1 MSKRIKGIIAA
12 FLVVAGVTTNIP
24 ASRSNVVYANERGKA
39 KNVIMLIADGMSTEG
54 ITLAR
59 QTKGGNLAMDE
70 ISVGSVITSWANG
83 PITDS
88 APGGTVY
95 AAGEK
100 TNNKYIGT
108 SVNDTPIASIVE
120 GAESIGKATGII
132 ATSEITHA
140 TPADFTAHTNNR
152 KHYNQILQQQ
162 INQDME
168 VVLGGGFNKPSGFT
182 SEVSTD
188 EFAAYYEDQV
198 NNIKEEGFDF
208 ITTKDELDNYDGDK
222 LWGSFADADLKYDFD
237 RQSDNDNVQP
247 SLAEMTDKAIE
258 VLNKDE
264 YGFFLMVE
272 GSKIDWAAHANDPS
286 GTIGDILAFDEA
298 IKVALDYAKENQD
311 TIVVVTTDHANSG
324 FSIGNESTT
333 SGYDDL
339 TFEESIMQIK
349 DFKLSA
355 EKFTALVEGKSDDEV
370 KALIYDTLTVVRNT
384 EQSAYTVSMSDV
396 ENVEGKAGVEFKVPV
411 VVNELPTDSV
421 IRASEMAF
429 DIPEDLEVKAVELN
443 NKVIKANNWDYNVV
457 DGKLRVALAN
467 LDDEPIFVNN
477 TSGNKNVVTLTLA
490 LKEDKSSEDSTA
502 IKMSDLVLRCEN
514 DVDIEY
520 NTKNAKS
527 TITFVEKEV
536 AQVSARELYVSEG
549 VDVIPEN
556 MKAVASEFTLVE
568 NTTDVKFGD
577 TKFYYSPEFTEKTGK
592 VTYIALV
599 SADTSLDSLS
609 DINSY
614 TLTETAEQVET
625 VLFGDINNDG
635 IDAQDALAAV
645 SSWLRKTEL
654 NNKEIISIN
663 VNADGRINTR
673 DAIDVVDNYIA
684 GKEFKVLSK

>member
-12 FLVVAGVTTNIP
+12 FLVVAGVTTNIH

-264 YGFFLMVE
+264 DGFFLMVE
-272 GSKIDWAAHANDPS
+272 GSKVDWAAHANNTVGIVS
-286 GTIGDILAFDEA
+286 DILAFDEA
-298 IKVALDYAKENQD
+298 VEAAVNFAKEDGN
-311 TIVVVTTDHANSG
+311 TVVVVTTDHGNSG
-324 FSIGNESTT
+324 ITIGSNYYNDNIGSYDKATYSNTT
-333 SGYDDL
+333 DL
-339 TFEESIMQIK
+339 LKNATITEERFDEIS
-349 DFKLSA
+349 S
-355 EKFTALVEGKSDDEV
+355 GKSDAEI
-370 KALIYDTLTVVRNT
+370 KALALEYYGIDLTAEELAIVKGEQGEGRQVGIREVIARRVGIGYTTGGHTGEQIYLGVY
-384 EQSAYTVSMSDV
+384 APSDV
-396 ENVEGKAGVEFKVPV
+396 ELLEG
-411 VVNELPTDSV
+411 
-421 IRASEMAF
+421 
-429 DIPEDLEVKAVELN
+429 
-443 NKVIKANNWDYNVV
+443 VV
-457 DGKLRVALAN
+457 DN
-467 LDDEPIFVNN
+467 TEVN
-477 TSGNKNVVTLTLA
+477 KY
-490 LKEDKSSEDSTA
+490 
-502 IKMSDLVLRCEN
+502 MQR
-514 DVDIEY
+514 
-520 NTKNAKS
+520 
-527 TITFVEKEV
+527 
-536 AQVSARELYVSEG
+536 
-549 VDVIPEN
+549 
-556 MKAVASEFTLVE
+556 
-568 NTTDVKFGD
+568 
-577 TKFYYSPEFTEKTGK
+577 
-592 VTYIALV
+592 
-599 SADTSLDSLS
+599 
-609 DINSY
+609 
-614 TLTETAEQVET
+614 
-625 VLFGDINNDG
+625 VLFGEEI
-635 IDAQDALAAV
+635 L
-645 SSWLRKTEL
+645 SSYT
-654 NNKEIISIN
+654 KEIYQDGEVVLGKIEGTTTSVDESIKHSPKLTIERLGN
-663 VNADGRINTR
+663 TIEVDIYTNNYRINGEEKELKTVVPYINGKYFIPKEL
-673 DAIDVVDNYIA
+673 IDVVSEL
-684 GKEFKVLSK
+684 KENNIHKEEVNAEEVGGVN